1 MFTIKSELNDFP
13 KTTGKRYKVIVN
25 AGGGLFGYII
35 TNFMSYLDFDIRN
48 KIDVFSGTSIG
59 RHIING
65 LFIK

>member
-35 TNFMSYLDFDIRN
+35 TNFMSYLDFVN
-48 KIDVFSGTSIG
+48 LENLMLEKISRT
-59 RHIING
+59 
-65 LFIK
+65 